1 MNSTDLFSAF
11 RSDMRD
17 EVAPYFWSDSDLA
30 RYANA
35 AQIQFCKLE
44 GGIADST
51 SAATQVAVTAGEAF
65 SDLHPSILKVRHA
78 RRQSNGGELVLLN
91 LEDVQGGH
99 LQSEDYGVMNLTS
112 ASSFLATGELR
123 GMVLGME
130 RNKARWVHIPAE
142 DDTVLLTVD
151 RRPLEAITG
160 KGIDLEIDED
170 RHEYLLLW
178 MKYMALLKQD
188 AETFDKARAETYKA
202 QFEDYCRQAKGDRE
216 RREHKFRTVS
226 YGGY

>member
-17 EVAPYFWSDSDLA
+17 EVAPYFWSDNDLA

-51 SAATQVAVTAGEAF
+51 SVATQVAVTAGEAF

-78 RRQSNGGELVLLN
+78 RRQSDGVELALLN

-99 LQSEDYGVMNLTS
+99 LRSEDYGVMSLTS
-112 ASSFLATGELR
+112 AAAFITAGELR

-130 RNKARWVHIPAE
+130 RNKVRWVHIPIE
-142 DDTVLLTVD
+142 DDTVLLTID

-170 RHEYLLLW
+170 HHEYLLLW
-178 MKYMALLKQD
+178 MKYLAHLKSD
-188 AETFDKARAETYKA
+188 AETYNRVLSDNARA
-202 QFEDYCRQAKGDRE
+202 QFEAYCAQARRDRE
-216 RREHKFRTVS
+216 LRNHKFRTVS

>member
-78 RRQSNGGELVLLN
+78 RRQSDGAEVTLLN
-91 LEDVQGGH
+91 LEDIQGGH
-99 LQSEDYGVMNLTS
+99 LQNDDYGIMNLTS
-112 ASSFLATGELR
+112 PTSLIATGELR

-130 RNKARWVHIPAE
+130 RNKARWVYIPVADE
-142 DDTVLLTVD
+142 TVLLTID

-170 RHEYLLLW
+170 HHEYLLLW
-178 MKYMALLKQD
+178 MKHLAHLKSD
-188 AETFDKARAETYKA
+188 AETYNRVISDNARA
-202 QFEDYCRQAKGDRE
+202 QFEAYCAQARRDRE
-216 RREHKFRTVS
+216 LRNHKFRTIS